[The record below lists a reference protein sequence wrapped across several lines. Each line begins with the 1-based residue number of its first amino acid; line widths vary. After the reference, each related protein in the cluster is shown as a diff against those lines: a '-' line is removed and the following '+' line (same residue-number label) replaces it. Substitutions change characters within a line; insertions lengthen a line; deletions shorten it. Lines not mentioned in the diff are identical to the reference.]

1 MVAVTNMASENLG
14 WQPSTQSGVLDDN
27 WRSAPSGDF
36 VPPRGNYFAN
46 AEKGNKPMMPGTNNV
61 WEEIISLV
69 GRKLNKQCI
78 DTWFRPVQFE
88 DCDYTQQVIQLYAPS
103 PFIQDWLNS
112 NYSELLREALTGLGM
127 DAFRINW
134 NIGDEENISTND
146 SIEDYQMIDSMGLS
160 TTKARKPSLFSL
172 LEAAEAEGVVTKL
185 EPVVE
190 KEIAE
195 LPLNPKYSFQS
206 FVVGSCNQFAH
217 AAALAIT
224 EAPGK
229 TYNPLYIY
237 GGVGL
242 GKTHLMHAAGH
253 AIKERNPHLRLS
265 YRSAERFMNELI
277 NAIRYDKAQTFRD
290 KYRSTDVLLIDD
302 IQFMAGKER
311 TQEEFFHT
319 FNALYDG
326 QKQIVITSDCP
337 PREIPTLEE
346 RLHSRF
352 EWGLIADIEPPDL
365 ETKVAIL
372 KRKAET
378 ERIDLADDIAFFIAS
393 KVKSN
398 IRELEG
404 SLVRL
409 IAIASLRGLPITRAL
424 AQDAMRNIAEDTTPV
439 GVSIEQIQKVVAAQY
454 HLRVDEIKSK
464 SNSRPIA
471 FPRQVAMYLCKK
483 LTKHSFPEIGRE
495 FGGKHHTT
503 VIHSVEKIA
512 EMVTKDRNFHKLV
525 NELMDSVYR

>member
-1 MVAVTNMASENLG
+1 MSTVIEHRIWNDILLAVEKRLNR
-14 WQPSTQSGVLDDN
+14 QS
-27 WRSAPSGDF
+27 F
-36 VPPRGNYFAN
+36 
-46 AEKGNKPMMPGTNNV
+46 
-61 WEEIISLV
+61 
-69 GRKLNKQCI
+69 
-78 DTWFRPVQFE
+78 DTWIRPIHFE
-88 DCDYTQQVIQLYAPS
+88 GFDESGHVLHLRAPNHVVK
-103 PFIQDWLNS
+103 DWVSS
-112 NYSELLREALTGLGM
+112 NYSDVLDASLSELNLEEYHLDWSVDEDGNSSNQMTVKEESELG
-127 DAFRINW
+127 NLNLEEK
-134 NIGDEENISTND
+134 NIPNSSKSN
-146 SIEDYQMIDSMGLS
+146 SS
-160 TTKARKPSLFSL
+160 SLFSL
-172 LEAAEAEGVVTKL
+172 LEAAQSDGLTPGATTFVDIEPL
-185 EPVVE
+185 ENS
-190 KEIAE
+190 
-195 LPLNPKYSFQS
+195 LNPKCSFQT

-217 AAALAIT
+217 AASLAVA

-242 GKTHLMHAAGH
+242 GKTHLMHAIGH
-253 AIKERNPHLRLS
+253 AIKERNRYLRLS
-265 YRSAERFMNELI
+265 YISAERFMNELI
-277 NAIRYDKAQTFRD
+277 NAIRYDKTQTFRE
-290 KYRSTDVLLIDD
+290 KYRSIDVLLMDD

-372 KRKAET
+372 KRKA
-378 ERIDLADDIAFFIAS
+378 DLDGVTLPDDVAFFIAG

-409 IAIASLRGLPITRAL
+409 IAISSLRGLPISKML
-424 AQDAMRNIAEDTTPV
+424 AQDAIRNIAEDDQPAGIT
-439 GVSIEQIQKVVAAQY
+439 IEQIQRAVGAHY
-454 HLRVDEIKSK
+454 RLRVDDLKSK
-464 SNSRPIA
+464 NNSRQIA
-471 FPRQVAMYLCKK
+471 VPRQVAMYLCKR

-503 VIHSVEKIA
+503 VIHSVDKI
-512 EMVTKDRNFHKLV
+512 EGLVSKDQNFHRV
-525 NELMDSVYR
+525 VSDIMDNLCR